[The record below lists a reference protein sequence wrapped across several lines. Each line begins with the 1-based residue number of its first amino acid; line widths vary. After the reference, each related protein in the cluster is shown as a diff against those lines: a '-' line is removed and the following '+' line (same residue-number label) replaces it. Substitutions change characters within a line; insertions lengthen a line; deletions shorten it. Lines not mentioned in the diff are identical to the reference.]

1 MSMYQPVQANFF
13 LSLQKPDGF
22 DEPDGLVECAKQNEQ
37 WIKTVIYCHILC
49 LRKEDEVAQVM

>member
-1 MSMYQPVQANFF
+1 MYQPVQANFF

-37 WIKTVIYCHILC
+37 
-49 LRKEDEVAQVM
+49 